1 MHYKQEVIKNTQ
13 ETEFAGNKNELEISK
28 VYADKYAPIR
38 QEIKDP
44 IGTPQF
50 GNEPNISSVQEGLP
64 QITRSQQ
71 DLQPIENEVRQSMR
85 TATEL
90 EPSRRDDHDSQPH
103 ASSSFKSHPQIGS
116 SISSGI
122 YLFSALFLCI
132 LFSFFWGNLKV

>member
-13 ETEFAGNKNELEISK
+13 ETEFASNKNELEISK
-28 VYADKYAPIR
+28 VYSDKYAPIR

-50 GNEPNISSVQEGLP
+50 GNESNISSVQEGLP

-71 DLQPIENEVRQSMR
+71 DLQPIENEVRQSIR
-85 TATEL
+85 TAAEL

-103 ASSSFKSHPQIGS
+103 ASSSFKSHQQIGS
-116 SISSGI
+116 SISPGI
-122 YLFSALFLCI
+122 YFFSALFFLA
-132 LFSFFWGNLKV
+132 FFLVFWEI